1 MKEFSGEVSD
11 EYYINLKNAI
21 QKMDRGHNFN
31 LISKAYSFAKT
42 AHEGQFRLSSGQPYV
57 SHPVSVALI
66 LLELGLD
73 TSTIVA
79 GLLHDVVEDTAV
91 SIEALKLEFGS
102 EVAAIV
108 EGVTKLDSVI
118 KKGIAGDSKVA

>member
-91 SIEALKLEFGS
+91 FTSGVFFGRR
-102 EVAAIV
+102 
-108 EGVTKLDSVI
+108 
-118 KKGIAGDSKVA
+118 